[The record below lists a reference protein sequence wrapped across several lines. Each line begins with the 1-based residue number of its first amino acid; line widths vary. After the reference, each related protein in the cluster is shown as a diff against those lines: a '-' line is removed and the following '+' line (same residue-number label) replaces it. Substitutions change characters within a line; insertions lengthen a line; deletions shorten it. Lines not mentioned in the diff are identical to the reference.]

1 MARANKLTQMQVAR
15 LKEPG
20 YHGDGAGLWL
30 KVTAHGSKS
39 WILRYTFQGREKWTG
54 LGSYP
59 VVTLADAREKALM
72 LKRQI
77 LQGTDPVQQKRESMA
92 QAAAESAKAVD
103 FDWCAA
109 QYIAAHKAGWKNPK
123 HADQWVNC
131 WRRFKIEP
139 PCRLNFEPGLMA
151 NL

>member
-92 QAAAESAKAVD
+92 QAAAESA
-103 FDWCAA
+103 
-109 QYIAAHKAGWKNPK
+109 
-123 HADQWVNC
+123 
-131 WRRFKIEP
+131 
-139 PCRLNFEPGLMA
+139 
-151 NL
+151 

>member
-30 KVTAHGSKS
+30 KVTAQGSKS

-59 VVTLADAREKALM
+59 PEFDTLIPFFAPDG
-72 LKRQI
+72 I
-77 LQGTDPVQQKRESMA
+77 
-92 QAAAESAKAVD
+92 
-103 FDWCAA
+103 
-109 QYIAAHKAGWKNPK
+109 
-123 HADQWVNC
+123 
-131 WRRFKIEP
+131 
-139 PCRLNFEPGLMA
+139 PGSCKSITYMH
-151 NL
+151 